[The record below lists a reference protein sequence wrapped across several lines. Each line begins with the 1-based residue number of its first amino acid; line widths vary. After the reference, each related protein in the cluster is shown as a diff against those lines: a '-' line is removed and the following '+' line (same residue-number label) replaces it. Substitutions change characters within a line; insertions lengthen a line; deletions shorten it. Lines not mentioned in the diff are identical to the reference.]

1 MQVNHLST
9 HLRLLG
15 MAALWGASWPLGRV
29 IAQTMPPLA
38 AASMRFILATLVLLP
53 WLLHSA
59 RSNVWRGWPRKRWVG
74 MVAAAG
80 VGVFGYSAFFMLAL
94 QTVAAGKGALVITI
108 NPAVTLLL
116 AAWIFREPL
125 TRTIGVG
132 MALAVVGAMIVLA
145 RGTPWTILEG
155 GIGKGEILLLG
166 CVACWVAY
174 TLIGKAVV
182 TGVDALTTTTTTSM
196 LGAVMLV
203 VLSLCVEGPA
213 TWLSL
218 LDSPLRAWVCL
229 IGLAFGATALAYAW
243 YFDGVKAL
251 GASTAA
257 GYITLVP
264 VFGVVFSAIGLGEQI
279 DRSLLIGGTLAVA
292 GMIVMHFGRAGA
304 GRKQAD

>member
-1 MQVNHLST
+1 MPVNHFGT

-38 AASMRFILATLVLLP
+38 AASMRFVLASLVLLP

-59 RSNVWRGWPRKRWVG
+59 RRNVWRGWPRKRWIG

-80 VGVFGYSAFFMLAL
+80 AGVFGYSTFFMLAL
-94 QTVAAGKGALVITI
+94 QTVAASKGALVITI

-125 TRTIGVG
+125 TRTIGIG
-132 MALAVVGAMIVLA
+132 MALAVVGAMIVLT
-145 RGTPWTILEG
+145 RGAPWMIFEG
-155 GIGKGEILLLG
+155 GAGRGELLLLG

-182 TGVDALTTTTTTSM
+182 TGVDALTTTTTTSV
-196 LGAVMLV
+196 LGAIMLV
-203 VLSLCVEGPA
+203 ALSLGIEGPA

-218 LDSPLRAWVCL
+218 SGSPIHAWICL
-229 IGLAFGATALAYAW
+229 AGLAFGATALAYAW

-264 VFGVVFSAIGLGEQI
+264 VFGVVFSSVGLGEPLDQ
-279 DRSLLIGGTLAVA
+279 SLLVGGVLAVA
-292 GMIVMHFGRAGA
+292 GMIVMHLGR
-304 GRKQAD
+304 R